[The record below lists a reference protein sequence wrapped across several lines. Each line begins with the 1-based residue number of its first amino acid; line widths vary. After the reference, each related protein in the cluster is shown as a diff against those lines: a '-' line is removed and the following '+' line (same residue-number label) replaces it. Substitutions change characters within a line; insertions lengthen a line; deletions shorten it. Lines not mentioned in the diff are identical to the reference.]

1 MKLITKN
8 NKAISIFTKKG
19 FFLKKNLSSFF
30 TFRKI
35 LKKSKALLNSKKKY
49 NKVIWK
55 PKHDTLLL
63 KNNLINESLNYIS
76 TQNNPKLILETK
88 EFNHLNVSNF
98 LTTFVFKEK
107 MLKTTLPLQKQNL
120 FFIKDLVTSLNIAI
134 SDTFVTQSPL
144 ISKKSQVLVNLS
156 TNAFTARK
164 RLLNIYFWNL
174 TLSNKFEIKKKE
186 NTVFNSYFIL
196 IAKNL
201 TDIWFTHAIN
211 SLQRK
216 SQNNIF
222 ENKNIATF
230 LLIQKAYT
238 KKSKTISKNNFI
250 IQKAYTSL
258 LQNRAS
264 NFIFK
269 RSLVNR
275 MNSQKFFGRKRQF
288 LFKNV
293 MSNKALFS
301 SRGLYSRDTRLSTLR
316 LLEKIEQKILSLE
329 NNKNVSKESL
339 NKVLILKGLC
349 YSIWKNKREETKKT
363 KMILAAQSEMQK
375 IRRQGWKAL
384 FFRSFLTIL
393 KSKKKPKGLFQV
405 WRNFKK
411 VSTVVSRKKR
421 TKGSKKR
428 NKFFNLVKWQ
438 KPLKVRATLTR
449 KKLSLENKALRISQ
463 TKELLSTLIK
473 KDVNIF
479 FINSLA
485 LTKFAFK
492 LENNNRSPNIF
503 LNNIDRE
510 MINRYKYV
518 AIYIKDLIRI
528 SFISLFMKNP
538 TFLAKFVA
546 FQLSKLPRNRKETKF
561 IRFTTKVIK
570 IFTAQRKEMLGMRI
584 KFKGRV
590 NRWRRTKSITAERGT
605 IPLHTYDN
613 RIEYGSAFAINRKGT
628 LGIRIWFRYKPTFQY
643 ELKNSILKYMQYS
656 KWIHLK
662 KVKRGLLHFTKKK

>member
-1 MKLITKN
+1 MKSITKN

-19 FFLKKNLSSFF
+19 FFLKNNLSSFF

-35 LKKSKALLNSKKKY
+35 LKKSKALLNLKKKY

-55 PKHDTLLL
+55 SKHETLLL
-63 KNNLINESLNYIS
+63 KNNLISESLNCIS
-76 TQNNPKLILETK
+76 NTK
-88 EFNHLNVSNF
+88 ESKSISEFNHLNASNF
-98 LTTFVFKEK
+98 LTTYILKEK
-107 MLKTTLPLQKQNL
+107 LLKKTLPLEKQNL
-120 FFIKDLVTSLNIAI
+120 FFTKNIVDSLDVAI
-134 SDTFVTQSPL
+134 LDTFVIQSPL
-144 ISKKSQVLVNLS
+144 ISKKAQTLVNLS
-156 TNAFTARK
+156 TNIFTARQ
-164 RLLNIYFWNL
+164 RLLNVYLWNL
-174 TLSNKFEIKKKE
+174 ISQNNYKTIE
-186 NTVFNSYFIL
+186 NRNVLLTSYFSL
-196 IAKNL
+196 LANNL
-201 TDIWFTHAIN
+201 TNIWFTHAIN
-211 SLQRK
+211 SLQK
-216 SQNNIF
+216 KNKNNIF
-222 ENKNIATF
+222 VNKNINTF
-230 LLIQKAYT
+230 LLLQKTVTKITGSKTPNIITQKA
-238 KKSKTISKNNFI
+238 F
-250 IQKAYTSL
+250 TSL
-258 LQNRAS
+258 LQSRSS
-264 NFIFK
+264 NYIFK
-269 RSLVNR
+269 RSLGNR
-275 MNSQKFFGRKRQF
+275 QNSNKIFAKKRHF

-293 MSNKALFS
+293 SSNKSIFS
-301 SRGLYSRDTRLSTLR
+301 SRGVSCRDTRLSTLR

-329 NNKNVSKESL
+329 NDKNVSKENL
-339 NKVLILKGLC
+339 NKIILLKGLC
-349 YSIWKNKREETKKT
+349 YSIWKNKQEETKKT
-363 KMILAAQSEMQK
+363 KIILAAQSEMQK

-393 KSKKKPKGLFQV
+393 KSKKNPKGLLQV
-405 WRNFKK
+405 WKNFKK
-411 VSTVVSRKKR
+411 VSAVISKKKR
-421 TKGSKKR
+421 TKTSKNR
-428 NKFFNLVKWQ
+428 NKFFTLVKWQ
-438 KPLKVRATLTR
+438 KPIKVRATLIR
-449 KKLSLENKALRISQ
+449 KKLSLGNKALRISQ

-528 SFISLFMKNP
+528 SFISLYMKNP

-656 KWIHLK
+656 KWTHLK